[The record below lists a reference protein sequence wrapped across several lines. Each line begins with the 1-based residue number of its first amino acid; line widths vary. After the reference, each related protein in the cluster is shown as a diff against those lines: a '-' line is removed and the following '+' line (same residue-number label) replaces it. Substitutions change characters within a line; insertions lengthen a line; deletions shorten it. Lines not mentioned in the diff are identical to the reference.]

1 MTFKVTK
8 NQHVSGSTVGSHI
21 NQSWSEKAIL
31 CPNTQQIQSPQWKP
45 VQLTVQLTA
54 QLKHKASIINKAT
67 KTSATE

>member
-45 VQLTVQLTA
+45 VQLTA